1 MAARRH
7 PPLSCHSGRQHH
19 LRRPPVGLV
28 FLFIS
33 CAIGQH
39 PPDNSSGS
47 LLAADHWLEQAR
59 WLRMGGNVD
68 SAKRAEATAA
78 RLSTAAVA
86 ATRTSGTSS
95 TLTIVLVWSARDH
108 VAILEMVSLVQL
120 RCRVDG
126 KRVGFLLFADAAGL
140 CPALA
145 DTRVKRVLVT
155 RCAHFSPESL
165 AGRGEFVEGSHGGA
179 AGRQGR
185 QLGDGGTSRE
195 HTASFAGSARGSS
208 PPVVSALARFSHNTT
223 LPAHASGAR
232 AASVRQRSASCCWIQ
247 CQRRRRRARNA
258 AQGHGPRDPR
268 QRVSDRLSAAGP
280 AGELHRG
287 ARGGERASRGRSS
300 SPSSAQGFP
309 PRLWSGMA
317 AKSVCAVRSCAAV
330 DAAPL

>member
-7 PPLSCHSGRQHH
+7 PPLRCHSGRQHH

-28 FLFIS
+28 FLLVS

-145 DTRVKRVLVT
+145 DTRVKRILVT

-165 AGRGEFVEGSHGGA
+165 AGRGEFVEGSHGGS

-185 QLGDGGTSRE
+185 QLGDGDTSRE
-195 HTASFAGSARGSS
+195 HTASYAGSARSSS

-247 CQRRRRRARNA
+247 C
-258 AQGHGPRDPR
+258 
-268 QRVSDRLSAAGP
+268 
-280 AGELHRG
+280 
-287 ARGGERASRGRSS
+287 
-300 SPSSAQGFP
+300 
-309 PRLWSGMA
+309 
-317 AKSVCAVRSCAAV
+317 
-330 DAAPL
+330 